1 MHSRT
6 LLGLPLMLTLAA
18 AACGG
23 STPAP
28 EPQGQEQPKPA
39 AAVDPATAATI
50 KGKVTFDGTAPANA
64 PIKMNADPYCVTAN
78 KTPQTQETYMVGK
91 GGELGNVF
99 VYISDGLGDRTF
111 QAPTDPVV
119 IDQQN
124 CRYHPHVLGL
134 MVGQPLQ
141 ILNSDG
147 TLHNI
152 HAIPTKNAEF
162 NTGQPIKGMKTDHI
176 FTAAETMVPFKC
188 DVHGWMNAYAGVL
201 PHPYL
206 RRHRRGRHVHHQE
219 PAARHVQAD
228 GVAREARHADGRH
241 HGCREGRE
249 GKQLHVQSRRSF
261 GKLVRRVEGQR
272 GKGSGALP
280 RPLALIPICSAL
292 HVAPPLRQ
300 TRFRLHSSPDCCR
313 RSRHQHRL
321 RPVRS

>member
-6 LLGLPLMLTLAA
+6 LFGLPLMLTLAA

-23 STPAP
+23 NKPAP
-28 EPQGQEQPKPA
+28 EPQGQEQPKAAP

-50 KGKVTFDGTAPANA
+50 KGKVTLDGTAPANA
-64 PIKMNADPYCVTAN
+64 PIKMNADPYCLTVN

-91 GGELGNVF
+91 GGEVGNVF

-111 QAPTDPVV
+111 EAPKDPVV

-124 CRYHPHVLGL
+124 CRYHPHVMGL

-162 NTGQPIKGMKTDHI
+162 NTGQPIKGMKTNHV

-201 PHPYL
+201 PHPYFAVTGDDGTFTIKNL
-206 RRHRRGRHVHHQE
+206 PPGTYKLTAWHEKLGTQTADITV
-219 PAARHVQAD
+219 AAKDEKENNFTFKA
-228 GVAREARHADGRH
+228 A
-241 HGCREGRE
+241 
-249 GKQLHVQSRRSF
+249 
-261 GKLVRRVEGQR
+261 
-272 GKGSGALP
+272 GSSGN
-280 RPLALIPICSAL
+280 
-292 HVAPPLRQ
+292 
-300 TRFRLHSSPDCCR
+300 
-313 RSRHQHRL
+313 
-321 RPVRS
+321 

>member
-6 LLGLPLMLTLAA
+6 LLGLPLALTLTV

-23 STPAP
+23 SKPAP
-28 EPQGQEQPKPA
+28 EPQGQEQPKAGAPA

-50 KGKVTFDGTAPANA
+50 KGKVTLDGAAPPNA
-64 PIKMNADPYCVTAN
+64 PIKMNADPYCMTAN

-111 QAPTDPVV
+111 TAPTDPVV

-162 NTGQPIKGMKTDHI
+162 NTGQPIKGMKTDHT

-201 PHPYL
+201 PHPYFAITADDGTFTIKNL
-206 RRHRRGRHVHHQE
+206 PPGTYKLTAWHEKAGTQTADITL
-219 PAARHVQAD
+219 AAKDEKENNFTFKAT
-228 GVAREARHADGRH
+228 A
-241 HGCREGRE
+241 
-249 GKQLHVQSRRSF
+249 SN
-261 GKLVRRVEGQR
+261 
-272 GKGSGALP
+272 
-280 RPLALIPICSAL
+280 
-292 HVAPPLRQ
+292 
-300 TRFRLHSSPDCCR
+300 
-313 RSRHQHRL
+313 
-321 RPVRS
+321 

>member
-23 STPAP
+23 SKPAP
-28 EPQGQEQPKPA
+28 EPQGQEQSKPGLA
-39 AAVDPATAATI
+39 PAAVDSATAATI
-50 KGKVTFDGTAPANA
+50 KGKVTVDGTVPANA
-64 PIKMNADPYCVTAN
+64 AIKMNADPYCLTVN
-78 KTPQTQETYMVGK
+78 KTAQTQETYMVGK
-91 GGELGNVF
+91 AGELGNVF
-99 VYISDGLGDRTF
+99 VYIQDGLGDRTF
-111 QAPTDPVV
+111 AAPTDPVV

-124 CRYHPHVLGL
+124 CRYHPHVMGL

-201 PHPYL
+201 PHPYFAVTGEDGTFTIKNL
-206 RRHRRGRHVHHQE
+206 PPGEYTVAAWHEKLGTQTAKITVAAKDE
-219 PAARHVQAD
+219 KESNFTFKAPAA
-228 GVAREARHADGRH
+228 
-241 HGCREGRE
+241 
-249 GKQLHVQSRRSF
+249 
-261 GKLVRRVEGQR
+261 
-272 GKGSGALP
+272 SGN
-280 RPLALIPICSAL
+280 
-292 HVAPPLRQ
+292 
-300 TRFRLHSSPDCCR
+300 
-313 RSRHQHRL
+313 
-321 RPVRS
+321 